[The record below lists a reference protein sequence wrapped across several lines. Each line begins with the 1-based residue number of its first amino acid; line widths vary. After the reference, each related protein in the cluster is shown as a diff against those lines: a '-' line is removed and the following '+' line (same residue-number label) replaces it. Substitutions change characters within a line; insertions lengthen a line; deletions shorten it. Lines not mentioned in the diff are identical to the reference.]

1 MKRYQQFT
9 KAETLMTSKQ
19 RKRHPTSILIME
31 MLIKI
36 ITHPLETPLSTR
48 HHSKCFTKETIYTYQ
63 IGKLLKAQQISFG
76 KKVKQWK
83 FAGTAGKSI
92 TTLQGH
98 LAIWSKVEDANII
111 SRWTPR
117 ETCMDAKNVHSSP
130 VCNSEKMETI
140 QMSSIRMDK

>member
-1 MKRYQQFT
+1 MRPHYLPDIIPNVLQRDHFT
-9 KAETLMTSKQ
+9 
-19 RKRHPTSILIME
+19 P
-31 MLIKI
+31 IK
-36 ITHPLETPLSTR
+36 LA
-48 HHSKCFTKETIYTYQ
+48 
-63 IGKLLKAQQISFG
+63 KLLKAQQISFG

-111 SRWTPR
+111 SGWTPR